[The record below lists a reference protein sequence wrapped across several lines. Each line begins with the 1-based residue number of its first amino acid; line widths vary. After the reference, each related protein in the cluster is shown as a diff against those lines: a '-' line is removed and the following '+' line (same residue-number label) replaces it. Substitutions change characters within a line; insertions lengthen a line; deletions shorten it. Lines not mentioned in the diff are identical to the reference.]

1 MATDVSPK
9 LEVLVR
15 QDNPEDQPT
24 EREQWLAARKQFI
37 GGSDSAAMFNEGYGC
52 CRRLVY
58 DKRGTPIDYPRTPA
72 EIETLQR
79 GTDLEEMVAFKF
91 QQESGL
97 KIRRMGTRISKVEPR
112 AGVNVDRQIVG
123 ITGERY
129 RDLFPDA
136 NVEFWTP
143 TGVLECKT
151 ANEFVFKQILKDGVP
166 PHYVMQ
172 MQHSLAV
179 TGYKW
184 GVFAVLGYGPMLWR
198 VIWFPMLRDD
208 NLCDAILNRVP
219 DVWTMVEGGELPPA
233 LPQPDKRCP
242 KCEWRRTCLGA
253 QLALNVPD
261 EDKDVPTDD
270 SLAELATDYMVARK
284 TSDEAAELVDTIAT
298 QIKERIGD
306 RPGVLVPAAGVGF
319 SYKKAAPP
327 MRWDGKG
334 IEGVLGLVER
344 EMPATVEALDEAKKN
359 PWFNVFDKLVLA
371 VKGCKRPGTP
381 SRPFKPFEL

>member
-1 MATDVSPK
+1 MATN
-9 LEVLVR
+9 LV
-15 QDNPEDQPT
+15 QIEPLSDKD
-24 EREQWLAARKQFI
+24 QWLAARKKFI

-72 EIETLQR
+72 EIETMQR

-91 QQESGL
+91 QQETGL
-97 KIRRMGTRISKVEPR
+97 KIRRTGTRISNVEPR
-112 AGVNVDRQIVG
+112 AGVNMDRQIIGVSEMQLSEYFP
-123 ITGERY
+123 GEFKNGTV
-129 RDLFPDA
+129 LG
-136 NVEFWTP
+136 P

-151 ANEFVFKQILKDGVP
+151 ANEFVFKQILRDGVP

-219 DVWTMVEGGELPPA
+219 DVWTMIEGGALPPA

-242 KCEWRRTCLGA
+242 KCEWRRTCLGS

-270 SLAELATDYMVARK
+270 SLAELAADYLAARRA
-284 TSDEAAELVDTIAT
+284 SDEAGEIVETIVG
-298 QIKERIGD
+298 QIKEKIGD
-306 RPGVLVPAAGVGF
+306 APGALVPAAGIGF
-319 SYKKAAPP
+319 SFKTGKPP
-327 MRWDGKG
+327 MRWDGKAV
-334 IEGVLGLVER
+334 EGVLAFTEKGLPKES
-344 EMPATVEALDEAKKN
+344 DD
-359 PWFNVFDKLVLA
+359 PWFKVLRTLIDA

-381 SRPFKPFEL
+381 SRPFKFFEL